1 MHNEEDVMKRVIAV
15 ILVGI
20 MLAGV
25 ASGCTNTAS
34 GEAVSVEPVSMI
46 VSTGSVGLAD
56 RYAGMVVAG
65 DTAKVKRDQDKTVL
79 EINVEE
85 GDLVKT
91 GDLLFSYD
99 TEAMQLDLDK
109 TYLEREQLEN
119 TIAAA
124 QQAIDELQKERDK
137 AKEGDKL
144 RYTLEIDAKN
154 VEIREANYNISLK
167 DRDIA
172 TKEAALENAEVYA
185 PISGRVMSVDEDGT
199 SNNYYDPGSGD
210 GVGTGV
216 DFITITDVTRLRI
229 QGNIS
234 EMNASALSE
243 GMPMVVRSRIDN
255 TVTWSGTLSMI
266 DWENPVQGNNNNGG
280 VVYVDNGSG
289 DDGMTSASKYPFYIE
304 LDSTDG
310 LILGQHVYIEPGTG
324 EEEDEK
330 PEGPMLPEY
339 YIQYEEDG
347 SAYVWAADGNKLEK
361 RAVTLGVYDEMAG
374 TYEIAEGLDLSDYI
388 AFPEEGLEEGRPVTR
403 YEQDNGEDVEDPAA
417 VGVIG

>member
-1 MHNEEDVMKRVIAV
+1 MKRVIAV
-15 ILVGI
+15 ILAGI
-20 MLAGV
+20 VLAG
-25 ASGCTNTAS
+25 AMSGCSGTAS

-46 VSTGSVGLAD
+46 VGTGPVGLAD

-65 DTAKVKRDQDKTVL
+65 ETAQVKRDQDKTIL

-85 GDLVKT
+85 GDLVKA

-119 TIAAA
+119 TIASA
-124 QQAIDELQKERDK
+124 QQAIQELTIERDK

-144 RYTLEIDAKN
+144 RYTLQIDAKN

-172 TKEAALENAEVYA
+172 TKEAALENAEIYA
-185 PISGRVMSVDEDGT
+185 PIAGRVMSVDEDGT
-199 SNNYYDPGSGD
+199 GGSNGYYDPSAGG

-234 EMNASALSE
+234 EMNAYALTE
-243 GMPMVVRSRIDN
+243 GMPMVVRSRIDE
-255 TVTWSGTLSMI
+255 TVTWRGTLSMI
-266 DWENPVQGNNNNGG
+266 DWENPVQNDNNGG
-280 VVYVDNGSG
+280 MVYVGSSS
-289 DDGMTSASKYPFYIE
+289 DDGMTTASKYPFYIE
-304 LDSTDG
+304 LEDTEG
-310 LILGQHVYIEPGTG
+310 LILGQHVYIEPDSG
-324 EEEDEK
+324 EAEEEK

-347 SAYVWAADGNKLEK
+347 TAYVWAADGSKLAK
-361 RAVTLGVYDEMAG
+361 RTVGLGVYDEMMGA
-374 TYEIAEGLDLSDYI
+374 YEITEGLDLSDYI
-388 AFPEEGLEEGRPVTR
+388 AFPEEGLEEGRPVER
-403 YEQDNGEDVEDPAA
+403 YEQQAA
-417 VGVIG
+417 DEMDMSSEPRVVG